1 MLSPHELRD
10 VKRRL
15 RWVND
20 LLIDIR
26 TEIGDDDDVQLALS
40 IRKIEGDIV
49 NLAASI
55 KVDAV

>member
-40 IRKIEGDIV
+40 IRKIESDIV